1 MQSRI
6 PKGYIFFCVKCESLS
21 QCNFWFCDTIK
32 VGFAAS
38 SHFGL
43 ATHAD
48 LEHHDLRACRG
59 MVFDRLHVCHVRIRF
74 GVRRKHATLQR
85 NDEPIIVWFE
95 CLETPATVDASI
107 LLVETN
113 PDALTT
119 LDELFFDLGC
129 FVDVFSTGQEALEF
143 LRQNTPTI
151 AILSADLTN
160 PSGVDVCFRVKR
172 IRRLQHMPVLII
184 SNNEDDKT
192 RDFAQM
198 AKADVFLPK
207 PLEPELLR
215 AVIEELLARAQ
226 AQADLKNTGETVILD
241 FNS

>member
-1 MQSRI
+1 MVVDRVLMPEFVSMGTENMLRYSETIRQS
-6 PKGYIFFCVKCESLS
+6 
-21 QCNFWFCDTIK
+21 
-32 VGFAAS
+32 S
-38 SHFGL
+38 S
-43 ATHAD
+43 
-48 LEHHDLRACRG
+48 RY
-59 MVFDRLHVCHVRIRF
+59 
-74 GVRRKHATLQR
+74 
-85 NDEPIIVWFE
+85 E
-95 CLETPATVDASI
+95 CMETPATVDASI
-107 LLVETN
+107 LLVETD
-113 PDALTT
+113 PDALTA

-151 AILSADLTN
+151 AILSADLSN
-160 PSGVDVCFRVKR
+160 PSGIDVCFRVKR

-226 AQADLKNTGETVILD
+226 VQADLKNTSETVILD
-241 FNS
+241 FNG